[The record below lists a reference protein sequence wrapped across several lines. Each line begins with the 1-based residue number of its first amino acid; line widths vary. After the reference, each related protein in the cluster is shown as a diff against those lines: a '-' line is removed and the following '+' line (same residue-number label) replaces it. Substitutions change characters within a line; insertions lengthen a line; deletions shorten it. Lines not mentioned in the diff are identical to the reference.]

1 MATTVNEAGK
11 KGGLSVLASRG
22 RQFYVEIGRKGQ
34 KAMRAK
40 YPNRASVW
48 GSRGGRPRKPSLYS
62 MGRESE

>member
-1 MATTVNEAGK
+1 MPMSVVEAGRR
-11 KGGLSVLASRG
+11 GGLTVLANRG

-40 YPNRASVW
+40 YPNRASEW